1 MFYLCKLN
9 PSYLKITSGKSKQ
22 ITPTYYPSHYD
33 VKLTIVHLS
42 TFSIEDFPL
51 YFKCGRITTHMF
63 LFSLRTIMVNAF
75 YC

>member
-1 MFYLCKLN
+1 MSYLPKLN

-33 VKLTIVHLS
+33 AKLTIVHLS

-51 YFKCGRITTHMF
+51 YLSVVG
-63 LFSLRTIMVNAF
+63 
-75 YC
+75 